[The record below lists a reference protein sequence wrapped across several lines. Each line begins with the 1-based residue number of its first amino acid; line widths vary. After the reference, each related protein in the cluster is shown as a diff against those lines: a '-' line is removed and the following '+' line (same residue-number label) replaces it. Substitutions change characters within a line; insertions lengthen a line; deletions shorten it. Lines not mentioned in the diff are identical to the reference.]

1 MSKMFNFLEKLFN
14 LPVHLWKYFA
24 ADSVT
29 TTSKDLDLLVHK
41 SIQMGMTIVSA
52 HVIERSLEHLDTI
65 ESIET
70 VQYAKALDTWIEEI
84 NAVVNEMNNRIGK

>member
-1 MSKMFNFLEKLFN
+1 MFNFLEKLFN